1 MPFGKK
7 FLMKKAIKLPEL
19 AALASIIALT
29 FIACLP
35 DDPGP
40 GETESTLTVTK
51 FQAAAGPGV
60 QVSGNAY
67 FNSSSSLDPPDLT
80 FRWMQLNGS
89 TATFDVYQEENGEMT
104 PFTGNETIPKGKLYI
119 DSWGEDASAHY
130 TSTVP
135 VTFTN
140 GSASVNFSSQTE
152 LWSEKERVGT
162 LTVFNFSVVPGPGEE
177 VSGKAYFDSRQIV
190 DPPDLTFRRIQ
201 LDGSTA
207 AFEVWHEKHN
217 KPALPETV
225 TVPVS
230 HLSIHRE
237 SENVYNRCTY
247 GNTEPVAFTKGSA
260 TVDFNDFENNA
271 IPGSGS
277 GGMGNPGDL
286 IITY

>member
-29 FIACLP
+29 FVACPP

-40 GETESTLTVTK
+40 GEKESTLTVTK
-51 FQAAAGPGV
+51 FQSAAGPGEE
-60 QVSGNAY
+60 VSGKAY
-67 FNSSSSLDPPDLT
+67 FDSSSSLDPPNLT
-80 FRWMQLNGS
+80 FREMQLNGS
-89 TATFDVYQEENGEMT
+89 TATFDVYQDENREMT

-130 TSTVP
+130 TSTVS

-140 GSASVNFSSQTE
+140 GSAAVNFSSQMKR
-152 LWSEKERVGT
+152 WSVKERVGT
-162 LTVFNFSVVPGPGEE
+162 LTVTNFSAVPGPGEE

-190 DPPDLTFRRIQ
+190 DPPDLTFRWMQ
-201 LDGSTA
+201 LDGTTA
-207 AFEVWHEKHN
+207 VFEVWHEKHN

-225 TVPVS
+225 TVPIS

-247 GNTEPVAFTKGSA
+247 GNINPVTFTKGSA
-260 TVDFNDFENNA
+260 IVDFNDFGNNA
-271 IPGSGS
+271 ISSPGPGS
-277 GGMGNPGDL
+277 
-286 IITY
+286 

>member
-1 MPFGKK
+1 MPFGKE

-29 FIACLP
+29 LIACPP
-35 DDPGP
+35 DDPDP
-40 GETESTLTVTK
+40 GETGSTLTVTK
-51 FQAAAGPGV
+51 FQAAADPGE

-67 FNSSSSLDPPDLT
+67 FDSSSSLDPPNLT
-80 FRWMQLNGS
+80 FLEMQLNGS
-89 TATFDVYQEENGEMT
+89 TATFDVYQDVNGES
-104 PFTGNETIPKGKLYI
+104 PFTGNETISKGKLYI

-140 GSASVNFSSQTE
+140 GSAAVDFSSQME
-152 LWSEKERVGT
+152 LCSVKERVGT
-162 LTVFNFSVVPGPGEE
+162 LTITNFSVVPGPGEE

-190 DPPDLTFRRIQ
+190 DPPDMTFRRMQ

-207 AFEVWHEKHN
+207 VFEVWHEKHN

-247 GNTEPVAFTKGSA
+247 GNTEPVAFTNGSA

-271 IPGSGS
+271 ISSPGPGS
-277 GGMGNPGDL
+277 
-286 IITY
+286 

>member
-7 FLMKKAIKLPEL
+7 FLMKKAIKLPKL
-19 AALASIIALT
+19 AALALIIALT
-29 FIACLP
+29 LIACPP
-35 DDPGP
+35 DDPDP
-40 GETESTLTVTK
+40 GETESTLTITK
-51 FQAAAGPGV
+51 FQAAAGPGE
-60 QVSGNAY
+60 QVSGKAY
-67 FNSSSSLDPPDLT
+67 FDSSSSLDPPNLT
-80 FRWMQLNGS
+80 FREMQLNGS
-89 TATFDVYQEENGEMT
+89 TATFDVYQDENGEMT

-119 DSWGEDASAHY
+119 DSWGENASAHY
-130 TSTVP
+130 ASTVP

-140 GSASVNFSSQTE
+140 GSASVNFSSQME

-162 LTVFNFSVVPGPGEE
+162 LTVTNFSAVPGPGEE

-190 DPPDLTFRRIQ
+190 DPPDLTFRWMQ

-225 TVPVS
+225 TVPIS

-237 SENVYNRCTY
+237 SEDVYNRCTY
-247 GNTEPVAFTKGSA
+247 GNINPVTFTNGSA
-260 TVDFNDFENNA
+260 TVDFSDFENNA
-271 IPGSGS
+271 ISSPG
-277 GGMGNPGDL
+277 PGDL